1 METAA
6 EGTVEAWVT
15 ALAGHDGEPH
25 AAQVRLHE
33 LLLRVAFHELG
44 RRAAATEITGPER
57 DDLAHQAADD
67 AMLAIL
73 ARLPEFRG
81 ESRFTT
87 WAYKFVVLEV
97 SSKLGRH
104 HWRRPSTRA
113 VHLEDEHWER
123 FEDAMGLR
131 PEQHAEGGDLAAAVR
146 RAVDTLTEHQRE
158 LFVAVIVNGV
168 PLDAM
173 VERLGTNR
181 NAIYQVIFGAR
192 RKIRAALVAE
202 GYLDEGGA
210 R

>member
-1 METAA
+1 VDTAA
-6 EGTVEAWVT
+6 EDTVDAWVA
-15 ALAGHDGEPH
+15 ALTGDDEERH
-25 AAQVRLHE
+25 AAQGRLHG
-33 LLLRVAFHELG
+33 LLLRVALHELG
-44 RRAAATEITGPER
+44 RRAAAAEITGPER
-57 DDLAHQAADD
+57 ADLAHQATAD

-73 ARLPEFRG
+73 AKLPEFRG

-104 HWRRPSTRA
+104 YWRRPSTRA
-113 VHLEDEHWER
+113 VHLEDERWER
-123 FEDAMGLR
+123 FEDTMGLH
-131 PEQHAEGGDLAAAVR
+131 PEQHAEGRDLAAAVR
-146 RAVDTLTEHQRE
+146 RAVDALTDHQRE
-158 LFVAVIVNGV
+158 LFVAIVVDGV

-202 GYLDEGGA
+202 GYLDEGSA
-210 R
+210 P